1 METSGVWEIPW
12 KEYNPRA
19 VYAIFTGI
27 FGIPFLI
34 PIFLFWAELGWGGR
48 LTFAV
53 IGGPLT
59 AATLWLIFA
68 KPKNK
73 SYKWVGP
80 GRPGPTDVPP
90 GVPPGE
96 MEMRRL
102 MHRYGPEME
111 RHPGKHSLSRSE
123 TTHKFTIKGGEGDWL
138 IKPREVIEEEKR
150 QMASRP
156 PVELIDLGT
165 SFILEAKGRHADM
178 QGVKVKVTQDDVW
191 LLIPAGNDWLDDAV
205 HAQDDKGNRM
215 GRMSLSDDVVPNRA
229 WVDAW
234 DGALRVHM
242 PVDADYFYD
251 GVSEK
256 VLEPVT
262 RDGPPPVI
270 EEVPLDMQN
279 RPSICDLRWDDRGE
293 TVEVSLT
300 VEDQVLD
307 SFSYN
312 VEPQRVVISL
322 EEMKKKTSPLGIG
335 IRVKHHTVVIELP
348 VPVLAGSANWRREAN
363 TFYIYLHKA

>member
-1 METSGVWEIPW
+1 VWEIPW

-34 PIFLFWAELGWGGR
+34 PIFLFWGELGWGGR
-48 LTFAV
+48 LTFAA

-59 AATLWLIFA
+59 AATVWLIFS
-68 KPKNK
+68 KPENK

-80 GRPGPTDVPP
+80 GSPGPMDGPP
-90 GVPPGE
+90 GMSPRE
-96 MEMRRL
+96 MEMRKL
-102 MHRYGPEME
+102 MHRYGPEMAM
-111 RHPGKHSLSRSE
+111 HPGKKTISSSD
-123 TTHKFTIKGGEGDWL
+123 TTHEFRIEGGEGGWL
-138 IKPREVIEEEKR
+138 IKPREIIEEEKR
-150 QMASRP
+150 TLPSRP
-156 PVELIDLGT
+156 PVELIDQGT
-165 SFILEAKGRHADM
+165 SFILEAKGRHDDM
-178 QGVKVKVTQDDVW
+178 RGVKVKVTQDEVRM
-191 LLIPAGNDWLDDAV
+191 LIPAGNDWLDDYWLAK
-205 HAQDDKGNRM
+205 DDKGNRM
-215 GRMSLSDDVVPNRA
+215 GRMEMSDDVVPNRS

-256 VLEPVT
+256 VLEPVFK
-262 RDGPPPVI
+262 DGPPPEI
-270 EEVPLDMQN
+270 PEVPLDMQN

-293 TVEVSLT
+293 TVEISLT

-307 SFSYN
+307 SFNYN

-322 EEMKKKTSPLGIG
+322 TEVKKKTSQIGIG
-335 IRVKHHTVVIELP
+335 VRAKRHTVVIDLP
-348 VPVLAGSANWRREAN
+348 MPVLAGSANWRREAN

>member
-1 METSGVWEIPW
+1 VWEIPW

-19 VYAIFTGI
+19 VYAIFTAVIGL
-27 FGIPFLI
+27 PFII
-34 PIFLFWAELGWGGR
+34 PIFIFWREMSWDQL
-48 LTFAV
+48 LV
-53 IGGPLT
+53 LLCIGGPFM
-59 AATLWLIFA
+59 AATFWFIFS

-80 GRPGPTDVPP
+80 GGPGPMDAPP
-90 GVPPGE
+90 GVPPEE

-102 MHRYGPEME
+102 LHRYGPEME
-111 RHPGKHSLSRSE
+111 MHPGKKSISRSE
-123 TTHKFTIKGGEGDWL
+123 TTSTFQIKGGDGDWL
-138 IKPREVIEEEKR
+138 IRPREVIEEERR
-150 QMASRP
+150 QLPSRP
-156 PVELIDLGT
+156 PVELIDQGT
-165 SFILEAKGRHADM
+165 SFILEAKGRHDDM
-178 QGVKVKVTQDDVW
+178 RGVKVKVTQDDVS
-191 LLIPAGNDWLDDAV
+191 LLIPAGNEWLSDV
-205 HAQDDKGNRM
+205 HLAKDDKGNRM

-256 VLEPVT
+256 VLEPAF
-262 RDGPPPVI
+262 RDGAPPEIP
-270 EEVPLDMQN
+270 EVPLDMQN

-293 TVEVSLT
+293 TVEISLT

-307 SFSYN
+307 SFNYN

-322 EEMKKKTSPLGIG
+322 EEMKKKTSQVGIG
-335 IRVKHHTVVIELP
+335 LRVKHHTVVIDLP
-348 VPVLAGSANWRREAN
+348 MPVLAGSANWRREAN